1 MIYKPTIII
10 PVFKRKDTLS
20 VLLRTMN
27 EADYP
32 YDNIKLVISIEKGAS
47 QDVIECVNT
56 YEFKAGNKQIVY
68 QKKKLDVK
76 NHIEWCVSFGVND
89 GSVIILEDDIIVT
102 RSFYNYVCAALD
114 HYHGDHR
121 IAGVSLYSQRFNET
135 AELPFEPV
143 QTEFSAYFM
152 QLACSWG
159 QAWTLS
165 QWKDYKNWSKN
176 NDLQSESVRSIL
188 PENIKKWP
196 DTSWKKDF
204 NMYMISMNKYFVYP
218 YKSYSSNIS
227 HSDGHHM
234 KQVGNLFQVPLSF
247 TIRQKENFDFPDFK
261 NFSIVYDSYMEAN
274 GALISK
280 FIGISLKNIE
290 IDLYGKKPLKLLKSK
305 EYFISS
311 KKANNAIRS
320 FPLCFKPIEMNLNH
334 PKNSLQG
341 AFFHLYKSETVK
353 KTKKSSGLM
362 YIKLAEYFSYIP
374 YKNRKFVLN
383 FFLHSIRSLIKN
395 SA

>member
-20 VLLRTMN
+20 VLLRSIN

-32 YDNIKLVISIEKGAS
+32 DDNIRLVISIDKGAS
-47 QDVIECVNT
+47 QDVIECVNSF
-56 YEFKAGNKQIVY
+56 EFKAGNKQIVY
-68 QKKKLDVK
+68 QKRKLGVK
-76 NHIEWCVSFGVND
+76 NHIEWCVSYGVND

-102 RSFYNYVCAALD
+102 RSYYTYACAALN
-114 HYHGDHR
+114 HYQGDQR
-121 IAGVSLYSQRFNET
+121 IAGVSLYAQRYNET
-135 AELPFEPV
+135 AELPFEPL
-143 QTEFSAYFM
+143 QSEYSTYFM

-165 QWKDYKNWSKN
+165 QWRDYKNWSKN
-176 NDLQSESVRSIL
+176 NDLQPESIHAIL

-204 NMYMISMNKYFVYP
+204 NIYMIEMNKYFVYP

-247 TIRQKENFDFPDFK
+247 TIRQKEKYVFPNFK
-261 NFSIVYDSYMEAN
+261 NFSIIYDFYMEAS
-274 GALISK
+274 GTIISK

-290 IDLYGKKPLKLLKSK
+290 IDLYGKKPLILLKSK

-311 KKANNAIRS
+311 KKANSAIRS
-320 FPLCFKPIEMNLNH
+320 FPLCFKPIEMNLNY
-334 PKNSLQG
+334 PGNSLKG
-341 AFFHLYKSETVK
+341 AFFYLYKSETVN
-353 KTKKSSGLM
+353 KTKSKSGLM
-362 YIKLAEYFSYIP
+362 YIKLAEYFSYVP

-383 FFLHSIRSLIKN
+383 FILQFIRSLMRN
-395 SA
+395 RG